1 MKEKEVLS
9 LLSNVGECYRKD
21 LILAMNDKN
30 TNESVILNRLLKLGY
45 ILESTIVCNEDSR
58 NKIVKTLT
66 ITNKGRIRLSNILKN
81 SYPHKI
87 GNIVNK
93 RFASTNPKER
103 HIELGKSKIQLF
115 LNQSGVRVFPQDKP
129 SFPHIYNQVIAT
141 TYDLP
146 NEWMYNNSI
155 ATPDTLETGV
165 YFSLEEFYAFF
176 NNSSLQG
183 ENDMSYGTRIK
194 GIYLDANRT
203 CVVYQPNYFKNR
215 TMMFNLESVERRT
228 LSLVLKYTQ
237 PINQVG
243 EIDAIVLTNASALI
257 VDMAIAGKYGKVY
270 SQKERSFKTS
280 TFLNVECN
288 FFNNIYC
295 FPHTTAGVDSL
306 EYFRTH
312 DQEAHKKYSLE
323 MIESLNNFMP
333 IKEEEIA
340 DSQLFV
346 RDITTGNRVIFI
358 PYFNIKQLNWL
369 SNFYDDVSIITYP
382 DMADSISHIIRK
394 ELSIYDISGVPLEIT
409 MYQQSGYPKGYVFT
423 PKEKKK
429 TRKPDYIKVAIEFPK
444 ETVEQLKT
452 VARYNDTSMSKLI
465 RNIIVPYA
473 KEEYVNYEELV
484 RLEKEKKKLL
494 ATPYKRNIKG

>member
-1 MKEKEVLS
+1 MREKEVLS

-45 ILESTIVCNEDSR
+45 ILESNIVCNEDKR

-66 ITNKGRIRLSNILKN
+66 ITNKGRIHLSDLLKT

-87 GNIVNK
+87 GNIINK

-129 SFPHIYNQVIAT
+129 SFPHIYNQAIAT
-141 TYDLP
+141 NYKLP

-155 ATPDTLETGV
+155 PVLSTLETGV

-176 NNSSLQG
+176 NYSSLQG

-194 GIYLDANRT
+194 GIYLDTNRT

-228 LSLVLKYTQ
+228 LSLISKYTQ
-237 PINQVG
+237 PINQVE

-257 VDMAIAGKYGKVY
+257 VDMGIAGKHGKVHT
-270 SQKERSFKTS
+270 KNERSFKTS
-280 TFLNVECN
+280 TFLNAECN

-312 DQEAHKKYSLE
+312 DYKNHKEYSLE
-323 MIESLNNFMP
+323 MIEPLSAFTP
-333 IKEEEIA
+333 IKEEDIA
-340 DSQLFV
+340 DSQLFI
-346 RDITTGNRVIFI
+346 RDTNTNNRAIFI
-358 PYFNIKQLNWL
+358 PYYNIKQLNWL

-382 DMADSISHIIRK
+382 DMADSISHVIRK
-394 ELSIYDISGVPLEIT
+394 DLMIYDTSGVPLEIT
-409 MYQQSGYPKGYVFT
+409 MYQQSGYPKGYVPT

-429 TRKPDYIKVAIEFPK
+429 TRKPDYKKVAIEFPK

-473 KEEYVNYEELV
+473 NDEYKNYEELV

-494 ATPYKRNIKG
+494 ATPYKRNIKK